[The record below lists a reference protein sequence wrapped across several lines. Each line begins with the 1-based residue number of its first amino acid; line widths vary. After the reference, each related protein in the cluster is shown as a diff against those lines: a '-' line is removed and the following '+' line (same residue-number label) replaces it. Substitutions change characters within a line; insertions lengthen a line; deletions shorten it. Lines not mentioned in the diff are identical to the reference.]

1 MCNIALKLAILLFLT
16 ESCMCTPAADTLY
29 VEGLNMQAPDLVSAS
44 DSVWFIHVSTSER
57 IIEGK
62 NQACLTYNKELAVNP
77 TQNAVVEGSFRL
89 ICNRNLGTDTTGKQ
103 LLTQKIHVDGGRV
116 LKQHIQVSTRGMLS
130 DSAYRFT
137 LSCKTA
143 NGETLSNSC
152 LVRLKP

>member
-1 MCNIALKLAILLFLT
+1 MCNIIGKLAVLLFLA
-16 ESCMCTPAADTLY
+16 EACMCTPAADTLHI
-29 VEGLNMQAPDLVSAS
+29 EGLNMQATDLVSAS
-44 DSVWFIHVSTSER
+44 DSVWFIKVSTSER

-62 NQACLTYNKELAVNP
+62 NQTCLTYNKELAVNP

-89 ICNRNLGTDTTGKQ
+89 ICNRNLGTDTSGKQ

-116 LKQHIQVSTRGMLS
+116 FEQHIQVRTRGMLS

-137 LSCKTA
+137 LSCMTA

-152 LVRLKP
+152 HVRLKP